1 MMLLCGEIDNKMR
14 KGGSMRLKKV
24 HSTFL
29 TAALACSL
37 AVTPVFANPAE
48 DAENLKNQKTEAE
61 SELSNLQTQFDT
73 LIQKANELELKLIK
87 TGEAII
93 QAQADLE
100 AAEEKKEEQ
109 YEAMKKRI
117 KFMYESGTGSATVE
131 KVMTSGDMSSMLSQ
145 AEYSQKMHEYD
156 REQLKEYTNTVT
168 EIENLQKT
176 LEEEQKNL
184 EATEKEYEAEQA
196 TLTETI
202 NSKKDEITNLDGMI
216 QEAARKAEE
225 KRKAEEERRR
235 REEEAKNNV
244 TPEQPVTPS
253 NPNNGSSGGSGAAP
267 YDPVTGNVIVDRA
280 YGCIGLPY
288 VWGATGPNSF
298 DCSGLVGY
306 CLTGGY
312 GRVGTTYT
320 FMGWPRVSDPQPG
333 DVCTNWDHCGI
344 YIGNGMMIHAPQ
356 PGENVKIGPVQA
368 GMVYVRR

>member
-225 KRKAEEERRR
+225 ERRR

-333 DVCTNWDHCGI
+333 AVCTNWDHCGI

>member
-1 MMLLCGEIDNKMR
+1 
-14 KGGSMRLKKV
+14 MRLKKV

-156 REQLKEYTNTVT
+156 REQLKEYTNPGSCKKSRRGTKSRGRT
-168 EIENLQKT
+168 PQTGRGSK
-176 LEEEQKNL
+176 EQC
-184 EATEKEYEAEQA
+184 
-196 TLTETI
+196 
-202 NSKKDEITNLDGMI
+202 D
-216 QEAARKAEE
+216 
-225 KRKAEEERRR
+225 
-235 REEEAKNNV
+235 
-244 TPEQPVTPS
+244 
-253 NPNNGSSGGSGAAP
+253 SGTAG
-267 YDPVTGNVIVDRA
+267 D
-280 YGCIGLPY
+280 
-288 VWGATGPNSF
+288 
-298 DCSGLVGY
+298 
-306 CLTGGY
+306 
-312 GRVGTTYT
+312 T
-320 FMGWPRVSDPQPG
+320 FQS
-333 DVCTNWDHCGI
+333 
-344 YIGNGMMIHAPQ
+344 
-356 PGENVKIGPVQA
+356 E
-368 GMVYVRR
+368 

>member
-225 KRKAEEERRR
+225 EPKAEEERRR

>member
-225 KRKAEEERRR
+225 ERTARIEAAMTDVGVSYNPTMEASAEEVWLLACVIDWESGW
-235 REEEAKNNV
+235 EPYEGKLAVANV
-244 TPEQPVTPS
+244 VLNRVRNSRYDNTITGVIYARSQF
-253 NPNNGSSGGSGAAP
+253 SGVS
-267 YDPVTGNVIVDRA
+267 D
-280 YGCIGLPY
+280 
-288 VWGATGPNSF
+288 
-298 DCSGLVGY
+298 
-306 CLTGGY
+306 GY
-312 GRVGTTYT
+312 GNASSTFQARLDAGPRTQECLEAAMEALSGVNNIGSYT
-320 FMGWPRVSDPQPG
+320 SFRSVSIANYDAYSSF
-333 DVCTNWDHCGI
+333 TI
-344 YIGNGMMIHAPQ
+344 IGGH
-356 PGENVKIGPVQA
+356 VF
-368 GMVYVRR
+368 Y

>member
-1 MMLLCGEIDNKMR
+1 MYIFFFIFNVFLFKRFTFSFFLLSVMKSGRLCCMMLLCGEIYTKMR

-131 KVMTSGDMSSMLSQ
+131 KVMTSGDMSSMLTVS
-145 AEYSQKMHEYD
+145 
-156 REQLKEYTNTVT
+156 YTH
-168 EIENLQKT
+168 LT
-176 LEEEQKNL
+176 LP
-184 EATEKEYEAEQA
+184 
-196 TLTETI
+196 TI
-202 NSKKDEITNLDGMI
+202 L
-216 QEAARKAEE
+216 
-225 KRKAEEERRR
+225 
-235 REEEAKNNV
+235 
-244 TPEQPVTPS
+244 
-253 NPNNGSSGGSGAAP
+253 
-267 YDPVTGNVIVDRA
+267 
-280 YGCIGLPY
+280 
-288 VWGATGPNSF
+288 
-298 DCSGLVGY
+298 LV
-306 CLTGGY
+306 
-312 GRVGTTYT
+312 
-320 FMGWPRVSDPQPG
+320 
-333 DVCTNWDHCGI
+333 
-344 YIGNGMMIHAPQ
+344 
-356 PGENVKIGPVQA
+356 
-368 GMVYVRR
+368 

>member
-225 KRKAEEERRR
+225 ERKAGEERRR

>member
-202 NSKKDEITNLDGMI
+202 NSKKDEITNLDAMI
-216 QEAARKAEE
+216 QEAARNAEE
-225 KRKAEEERRR
+225 ERKAEEERRR

>member
-225 KRKAEEERRR
+225 ERKAAEERRR